1 MNNRITEIQCIEE
14 VGTMCDPSVSPE
26 TPIMQFNKDNHDENE
41 EEIHDF
47 AIIKGKGSYTLALFH
62 AF

>member
-1 MNNRITEIQCIEE
+1 
-14 VGTMCDPSVSPE
+14 MCDPSVSPE
-26 TPIMQFNKDNHDENE
+26 TPIMQFNQDNRDENE

-47 AIIKGKGSYTLALFH
+47 AIIKGKGSYILALFH